1 MEIEGKLI
9 QLLPIQTITSQK
21 GPMKKL
27 EFVIETQAKFPKKI
41 CFSLWND
48 KIDLLIA
55 KAGDN
60 VRVTFDLESREYNGR
75 WYTEA
80 KAWKAESIA
89 ASSADEINNSSSLV
103 NEDIPSSFKADKEEL
118 DDLPF

>member
-9 QLLPIQTITSQK
+9 QLLPIQNITSQK

-27 EFVIETQAKFPKKI
+27 EFVIEIEAKFSRKI

-48 KIDLLIA
+48 KIDLFTA
-55 KAGDN
+55 KTGEN
-60 VRVTFDLESREYNGR
+60 IKVYFDLDSREYNGR

-80 KAWKAESIA
+80 KAWKVENLAVTAIKENIP
-89 ASSADEINNSSSLV
+89 DVLK
-103 NEDIPSSFKADKEEL
+103 EDFSTTFTSQKEEI